1 MKSFVIAIK
10 DLPESIQAAKKCI
23 RSGNR
28 HGIDIE
34 YFDAITPK
42 NTDVYARMHELG
54 LPLYF
59 KEIYSRKDNCIAAFL
74 SHYSLWE
81 QCKESGEEYQI
92 FEHDAVIV
100 NDIPETLNYLGCISL
115 GKPSYGKFV
124 TPSTI
129 GVNTLTS
136 KEYFPGAHAYRITPK
151 GASLL
156 VTESKNS
163 ACPTDL
169 FLDIRRF
176 PFLQEYYPWPVEVR
190 ESFTTIQSERG
201 CYAKHGYNNEYKII

>member
-1 MKSFVIAIK
+1 MKSFVITIK
-10 DLPESIQAAKKCI
+10 DLPQSVQAAKKCI

-28 HGIDIE
+28 HGIDIN

-42 NTDVYARMHELG
+42 NTDVTQRMYELG

-59 KEIYSRKDNCIAAFL
+59 KDKYSRKNNCIAAFL

-81 QCKESGEEYQI
+81 QCKNSNEEYQI

-100 NDIPETLNYLGCISL
+100 NDIPKTINYLGCISL
-115 GKPSYGKFV
+115 GKPSYGKFNIP
-124 TPSTI
+124 TTI
-129 GVNTLTS
+129 GVNTLAS

-151 GASLL
+151 GADMLIA
-156 VTESKNS
+156 EAKNS

-190 ESFTTIQSERG
+190 ESFSTIQNERG
-201 CYAKHGYNNEYKII
+201 CYAKHGYSNEYKII